1 MRKLLPKPAPTHK
14 QLIDVGYAWILK
26 SGSCGVAFK
35 ELNTLASNEYPD
47 IIGFGTQGH
56 SVLLEVKVS
65 RSDFQADKKK
75 SFRKNPVLGM
85 GTQRFYLVPKN
96 LITIEELPTGWGLI
110 YVDDELKTR
119 CVHNPFKGFKN
130 LFTRNIIAEHGL
142 MYSALRRLHL
152 RNLIPE
158 IYKPLTIKRGRK

>member
-14 QLIDVGYAWILK
+14 QLIDVGYNWVLK

-35 ELNTLASNEYPD
+35 ELNTLTSSEYPD
-47 IIGFGTQGH
+47 VIGFGSWGH
-56 SVLLEVKVS
+56 SVLLEIKVS

-75 SFRKNPVLGM
+75 AFRKNPQLGM
-85 GTQRFYLVPKN
+85 GSQRFYVVPKN
-96 LITIEELPTGWGLI
+96 LITIEELPVGWGLI
-110 YVDDELKTR
+110 YVDDDLKPR
-119 CVHNPFKGFKN
+119 CVHNPFKAGKN
-130 LFTRNIIAEHGL
+130 TFQKNIIAEHGL

-158 IYKPLTIKRGRK
+158 IYKPFSIKRGRK